1 MRARACV
8 RASSLRGAR
17 EQAPPHRRG
26 GGAKLQNIVS
36 HRSACKLPGIYLIR
50 GQSVYTRLPF
60 RGREKCPREERASKR
75 CSASVAALLVFFFSF
90 FFFYPTNSVAGIPRF
105 RGESRCFRYYILK
118 ILLLHTHK
126 EIRMSRPIQLCP
138 RKRQFTLRFHPGC
151 EFKSNDCAYNNG
163 ETIN

>member
-1 MRARACV
+1 MRARVCV

-90 FFFYPTNSVAGIPRF
+90 FFLSYQLGSWHSSVSRRIPLLQILYSQDSSSAYAQ
-105 RGESRCFRYYILK
+105 GNKNESAD
-118 ILLLHTHK
+118 
-126 EIRMSRPIQLCP
+126 S
-138 RKRQFTLRFHPGC
+138 TLSP
-151 EFKSNDCAYNNG
+151 
-163 ETIN
+163 